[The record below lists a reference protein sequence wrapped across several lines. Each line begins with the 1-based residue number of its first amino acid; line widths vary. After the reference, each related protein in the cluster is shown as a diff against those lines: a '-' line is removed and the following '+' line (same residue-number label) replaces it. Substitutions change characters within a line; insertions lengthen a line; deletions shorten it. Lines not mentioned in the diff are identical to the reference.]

1 MVVNSFKSKKTDKT
15 EKYRETLAMVDS
27 TIKGEPNL
35 LANLANVSSILK
47 MNFDDIS
54 WVGFYLWRVKEL
66 VLGPFQGK
74 PACVRIKKGKGVCG
88 TAIKQRTTIIVP
100 DVNQF
105 EGHIYCDPETKSEI
119 VIPMIKEG
127 HPFGVLDVD
136 SYKLNTFD
144 DIDKFYLEY
153 IVKHLM
159 DSIVGYEKKI
169 R

>member
-1 MVVNSFKSKKTDKT
+1 MATNFKKTEQTDKA
-15 EKYRETLAMVDS
+15 EKYKETLK
-27 TIKGEPNL
+27 TIRSAIKNESDL
-35 LANLANVSSILK
+35 IANLANISAILK
-47 MNFDDIS
+47 VNFDEFS
-54 WVGFYLWRVKEL
+54 WVGFYLWKQKEL

-74 PACVRIKKGKGVCG
+74 PACVRIQKGKGVCG

-100 DVNQF
+100 DVSQF

-136 SYKLNTFD
+136 SYKLSTFG

-159 DSIVGYEKKI
+159 DSIVEYEKEI